1 MQEVTP
7 LLELRGVGKRFGV
20 VQALADVTLPI
31 RAGEI
36 LALVGENGAGKSTLT
51 RIIEGVHQPDAG
63 EVVVDGAPVRL
74 RAPAEAHAAGIRVIH
89 QEPDIFPDLS
99 VAENLFVGDLRR
111 VAGIFL
117 DRADLPPEPARSWR
131 ASVFSTRSR
140 LGRSRAPW
148 ARRTANCWRSCA
160 R

>member
-1 MQEVTP
+1 M
-7 LLELRGVGKRFGV
+7 
-20 VQALADVTLPI
+20 PI

-111 VAGIFL
+111 VAGVFL
-117 DRADLPPEPARSWR
+117 DRADLAARTGALLGALRSSAR
-131 ASVFSTRSR
+131 ARR
-140 LGRSRAPW
+140 LGPSPAPS
-148 ARRTANCWRSCA
+148 ARRTGNCWRSCA